1 MPLHG
6 YPEMEHLP
14 ESCSVVIPVYNS
26 EESLEQLVTRLK
38 GVIPALFATYEII
51 LVNDGSKDRSW
62 QVIRALS
69 QQHPELVGVNL
80 MRNQGQHNAV
90 LCGIRAARHAVI
102 ITLDDDLQ
110 NPPEEIPKLLE
121 EFKKGYD
128 VVYGTP
134 RELRHGFRRNL
145 ASRTIKYTLR
155 LAMGDDIG
163 LRVAAFRL
171 FRTQLREAFADYHS
185 PYVSID
191 VLLSWGTTRFS
202 WVYVDLVERAAGASN
217 YTFRKLASLAIT
229 MLTSFSVLPLR
240 LASIMGFIF
249 TIIGFLILLY
259 VLVSFVIYGG
269 SVPGFPFLASMVA
282 IFSGVQ
288 LFSLGIMGE
297 YLARIYMRAMNRPSY
312 VIRERTDE

>member
-1 MPLHG
+1 
-6 YPEMEHLP
+6 MEHLP

-69 QQHPELVGVNL
+69 QQHPELVGINL

>member
-1 MPLHG
+1 
-6 YPEMEHLP
+6 MEHLP

-26 EESLEQLVTRLK
+26 EESLGHLVTRLK
-38 GVIPALFATYEII
+38 AIIPTLFPMYEII

-69 QQHPELVGVNL
+69 QQHPELVGINL

-163 LRVAAFRL
+163 LRVHAFRV

-202 WVYVDLVERAAGASN
+202 WVYVDLVERAAGTSN

-249 TIIGFLILLY
+249 TLIGFLILLY
-259 VLVSFVIYGG
+259 VVVSFFIYGG

-297 YLARIYMRAMNRPSY
+297 YLARIYMRALNRPSY

>member
-1 MPLHG
+1 
-6 YPEMEHLP
+6 MEHLP

-26 EESLEQLVTRLK
+26 EESLGHLVTRLK
-38 GVIPALFATYEII
+38 AIIPTLFPMYEII

-62 QVIRALS
+62 QVIRTLS
-69 QQHPELVGVNL
+69 QQHPELVGINL

-202 WVYVDLVERAAGASN
+202 WVYVDLVERAAGTSN

-249 TIIGFLILLY
+249 TLIGFLILLY
-259 VLVSFVIYGG
+259 VVVSFFIYGG

-297 YLARIYMRAMNRPSY
+297 YLARIYMRALNRPSY

>member
-69 QQHPELVGVNL
+69 QQHPELVGINL

>member
-1 MPLHG
+1 
-6 YPEMEHLP
+6 MEHLP
-14 ESCSVVIPVYNS
+14 ESCSVVVPVYNS
-26 EESLEQLVTRLK
+26 EQSLDHLVTRLK
-38 GVIPALFATYEII
+38 AILPTLFPTYEII
-51 LVNDGSKDRSW
+51 LVNDGSRDQSW

-69 QQHPELVGVNL
+69 QQHPELVGINL

-163 LRVAAFRL
+163 LRVHAFRL
-171 FRTQLREAFADYHS
+171 FRTQLRLAFTDYHS

-202 WVYVDLVERAAGASN
+202 WVYVDLVERSAGASN

-249 TIIGFLILLY
+249 TLIGFLILLY
-259 VLVSFVIYGG
+259 VVASFFIYGG